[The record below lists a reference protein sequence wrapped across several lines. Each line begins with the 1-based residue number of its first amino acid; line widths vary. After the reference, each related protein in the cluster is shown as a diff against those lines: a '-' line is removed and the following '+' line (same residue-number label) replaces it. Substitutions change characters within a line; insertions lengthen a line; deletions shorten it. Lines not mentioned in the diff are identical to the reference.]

1 MNNQAMVTLPRG
13 LWVEDMCSRDATLR
27 EINGAD
33 QVFLLEECGEM
44 LPAQWAT
51 EMLARCVIR
60 VGKDHRVTRDKIKS
74 LTVGDREALLL
85 HLRRLSFG
93 DRLQCMLVCPAPE
106 CGEQLDVEF
115 RSSDLLVAVAETPQL
130 QHEFELREEAGC
142 PVRFRLHTGGDQEA
156 AARVAVS
163 DEMAAA
169 NLLLQ
174 ACIQPASSLESP
186 PPAELTGSLGEQIA
200 ERMKELDPQAE
211 ITLHVSCSICG
222 HTFSVLF
229 DAAGYLF
236 KELKADL
243 GTLYREVHM
252 LAYHYHWSLA
262 EILGLGSRA
271 RRRFLGMISDEL
283 TAQFS

>member
-13 LWVEDMCSRDATLR
+13 FWLENTCSRDATLR

-60 VGKDHRVTRDKIKS
+60 VGSDHRVTRDEIQS

-93 DRLQCMLVCPAPE
+93 DRLQCVLVCPAPE
-106 CGEQLDVEF
+106 CGEQLDVEL
-115 RSSDLLVAVAETPQL
+115 RIGDLLVPVAETPQP
-130 QHEFELREEAGC
+130 QHEFELREDAGC
-142 PVRFRLHTGGDQEA
+142 PVRFRLPTGGDQEA

-174 ACIQPASSLESP
+174 ACIKSASSLECPSP
-186 PPAELTGSLGEQIA
+186 PEFTESLGEQLA

-211 ITLHVSCSICG
+211 ITLHVTCSICG
-222 HTFSVLF
+222 HTFAVLF
-229 DAAGYLF
+229 DAASYLF
-236 KELKADL
+236 RELKADI

-262 EILGLGSRA
+262 EILGLGSRV